1 MGNNVQI
8 VNTKEPYT
16 YERLQDDLKKLKD
29 KYSFL
34 QIETIGESI
43 QKRAIQS
50 VRIGTGQNEVMYS
63 ASIHANE
70 YITTNVLMKFIEDFC
85 DAYVRDD
92 DIFEHSAKMI
102 FNTSSIYI
110 VPLLNPDGVELVTG
124 NIREGSQDYMH
135 YKQISDQ
142 FPTIPFPSGWKAN
155 YNGVDLNLQFPAGWT
170 EAREIKFAQGFN
182 RPAPRDFVGF
192 GPLTEPEALAIYNF
206 TLKHNFRLILAYHTQ
221 GEVIFWRYSNYLP
234 QDSAEIGKIFSK
246 VSKYT
251 LSSTPPES
259 SNAGLKDWFIM
270 QFNRPGYTI
279 EAGLGTNPL
288 PMSQFDKIYND
299 NIGILVLGS
308 II

>member
-34 QIETIGESI
+34 QIETIGESV

-135 YKQISDQ
+135 YKRIADQ
-142 FPTIPFPSGWKAN
+142 FPSIPFPSGWKAN
-155 YNGVDLNLQFPAGWT
+155 FNGVDFKNYQP
-170 EAREIKFAQGFN
+170 
-182 RPAPRDFVGF
+182 
-192 GPLTEPEALAIYNF
+192 IY
-206 TLKHNFRLILAYHTQ
+206 
-221 GEVIFWRYSNYLP
+221 
-234 QDSAEIGKIFSK
+234 K
-246 VSKYT
+246 V
-251 LSSTPPES
+251 L
-259 SNAGLKDWFIM
+259 
-270 QFNRPGYTI
+270 
-279 EAGLGTNPL
+279 
-288 PMSQFDKIYND
+288 
-299 NIGILVLGS
+299 
-308 II
+308 

>member
-1 MGNNVQI
+1 MGNTEQI
-8 VNTKEPYT
+8 INTKEPYT

-34 QIETIGESI
+34 QIETIGESV

-124 NIREGSQDYMH
+124 NVREGSQDYMH
-135 YKQISDQ
+135 YKQIADQ

-155 YNGVDLNLQFPAGWT
+155 YNGVDFKNYQP
-170 EAREIKFAQGFN
+170 
-182 RPAPRDFVGF
+182 
-192 GPLTEPEALAIYNF
+192 IY
-206 TLKHNFRLILAYHTQ
+206 
-221 GEVIFWRYSNYLP
+221 
-234 QDSAEIGKIFSK
+234 K
-246 VSKYT
+246 V
-251 LSSTPPES
+251 L
-259 SNAGLKDWFIM
+259 
-270 QFNRPGYTI
+270 
-279 EAGLGTNPL
+279 
-288 PMSQFDKIYND
+288 
-299 NIGILVLGS
+299 
-308 II
+308 